1 MRTTITL
8 EPDVAA
14 KLKALTRRS
23 GQAFK
28 DVVNETLRRGLAVSS
43 ARGPRAVFRVQAR
56 DLGATRPGL
65 NMDDIGGLLQ
75 SVEGPIHR

>member
-1 MRTTITL
+1 
-8 EPDVAA
+8 
-14 KLKALTRRS
+14 
-23 GQAFK
+23 
-28 DVVNETLRRGLAVSS
+28 VSS